1 MKWNF
6 LGVEPDFDYFKP
18 IDFCGDWLN
27 VIMNLSEKSK
37 REELKTYDTPFKV
50 TISVII
56 VILIIFIS
64 IIFSIIAMIIY
75 YGTFPIRFL
84 VDIIC
89 ALYAKFSE
97 IFY

>member
-1 MKWNF
+1 MKWRI

-27 VIMNLSEKSK
+27 VIVNLSKKSK
-37 REELKTYDTPFKV
+37 REELKTYGTTFEV
-50 TISVII
+50 TISVIVI
-56 VILIIFIS
+56 ILIIFIS
-64 IIFSIIAMIIY
+64 IILSIIAMIIY

-89 ALYAKFSE
+89 ALYAKFSG